1 MKFFIITIFIL
12 IFGLYS
18 NGNKINPLKAEIYKD
33 NFHSL
38 NVGSG
43 DRIIFQLDRPYQ
55 PLSPAGVIQEKGNIQ
70 NKIHFN
76 PDYKPRILATKN
88 TVTVVE
94 EPSIQTFQGNHN
106 LKENDT
112 IDKKLPEDITLS
124 NDNQK
129 SSSSRWLSWSQ
140 WSLCID
146 GERTRIRAC
155 KRQGIEP
162 CFGTNIQTEKCVSIK
177 EPSKVVM
184 ATDPW
189 SIEKEI
195 SHRTN

>member
-1 MKFFIITIFIL
+1 MKFFIITTIIL
-12 IFGLYS
+12 ISGLYS
-18 NGNKINPLKAEIYKD
+18 NGDKINPLKAEIYKD

-55 PLSPAGVIQEKGNIQ
+55 PLSPAGMIQDKGDIQ

-88 TVTVVE
+88 TVTFAV
-94 EPSIQTFQGNHN
+94 EPSIKTIQVNSN
-106 LKENDT
+106 VNNNEN
-112 IDKKLPEDITLS
+112 IEKNLPEDITVS
-124 NDNQK
+124 DDKQPTA
-129 SSSSRWLSWSQ
+129 SRWLSWSQ
-140 WSLCID
+140 WSSCIS

-162 CFGTNIQTEKCVSIK
+162 CFGTNIQTEKCVTIK
-177 EPSKVVM
+177 TPTKVAM

-195 SHRTN
+195 SHRTD